1 MPHVSTLLRAMQAGV
16 RYGSRGISCCEYRG
30 EELYALPHW
39 DEQPGGEEEEQEG
52 DILGKTLQ
60 GFAQLEQTGCILP
73 DHHYLSLL
81 KDCHT
86 RKDLSLSKQV
96 YEHLKRYKGGQ
107 LAGVL
112 GDYLVISMVKCGG
125 LEDALLVFNSLSQ
138 RNVYSWTALISGFT
152 ESGQGQEAVKLH
164 KLMKNE
170 GIEPNHYT
178 IVSLLKACG
187 SIPWLLKGFALHTE
201 VEEKGWASDIFIGS
215 SLVSMYGKCGRLEEA
230 EHLFSN
236 MFQRNIVTWNGMLSA
251 YVQQEKAEKALRL
264 YRQMIEVACLN
275 DMTYMIALQAC
286 GILVDKEEPNVSDA
300 NTVKM
305 FSFSIC
311 QALHGIARKKGFTA
325 NLGSTLVSVYG
336 KCLAVQEAENVFYV
350 LDSPNVTAWS
360 AMISVYVENGQ
371 GQLALQLFCHMQHRA
386 VNPNEWTFVS
396 VLHACGIIALDTES
410 SRGLNVIDIGQAL
423 HNDAKRL
430 GFVWHPF
437 VGNSLLTMYNK
448 VGTIEKAESVFAEM
462 PHSNVIS
469 WNAMLSAY
477 VDQGQEVL
485 ALQLYRQMLE
495 ENKQPNDQTL
505 TIVINACRSLAVKEE
520 AFAKQDAKL
529 VALEVGQALHADA
542 LREGI
547 LSNAYVGNTLI
558 TMYSRCGKLADLE
571 QVFQGLFTRN
581 IISWNAMLSAYAENG
596 FELRALQLFLQ
607 MVEIGVSIKSLTFR
621 ILLQACGSLLDKVNS
636 TSGQRQ
642 SPLSKSVAVKLVE
655 ALHADA
661 ERMDFDKDPSIASI
675 LMSLYNK
682 CDMVADAS
690 CLFEALCQKDVSLC
704 NVMLSIY
711 VEHALSEQA
720 LCLYRHMLLKF
731 GADEATIVYILQAC
745 SDLGCMDDAR
755 ELHFTLI
762 SSNHDSSCL
771 VSTTLIHTY
780 GYCKAMI
787 DVEPV
792 FDSILEPDIVSWSA
806 CLAGYAREGNYNAS
820 LHCFLEMKARGV
832 KANRVAFLSLLHLCS
847 HTGLVCEGL
856 EYFESMNREYDIEPD
871 MKCYAGVIDLLGRAG
886 DFIKVRNMLSRLPM
900 QHDLPIWLCILSVCC
915 IHGNMDLGSHAF
927 DCAVSLQPEDVAS
940 YILMEKMS
948 AYDEV
953 LDPVKSFEGV
963 QEQSPFLKVSDP
975 CQHV

>member
-1 MPHVSTLLRAMQAGV
+1 MPHVSTLLRSMQAGG
-16 RYGSRGISCCEYRG
+16 RYGSRGISCG

-39 DEQPGGEEEEQEG
+39 DEQPGREEEQQEV

-60 GFAQLEQTGCILP
+60 GFAHLEQTGCVLP

-86 RKDLSLSKQV
+86 RKDLFFSKKV
-96 YEHLKRYKGGQ
+96 YEHLKRHKGEQ

-187 SIPWLLKGFALHTE
+187 SIPWLHKGFALHTE

-236 MFQRNIVTWNGMLSA
+236 MFQWNIVTWNGMLSA

-264 YRQMIEVACLN
+264 YRQMIEEVACLN

-286 GILVDKEEPNVSDA
+286 GILVDREEPNVSDA

-311 QALHGIARKKGFTA
+311 QALHGVARKKGFTA

-336 KCLAVQEAENVFYV
+336 KCLAVQEAENVFYA

-360 AMISVYVENGQ
+360 AMISVYVEN
-371 GQLALQLFCHMQHRA
+371 
-386 VNPNEWTFVS
+386 
-396 VLHACGIIALDTES
+396 ES
-410 SRGLNVIDIGQAL
+410 SRGFNVIDIGQAL

-430 GFVWHPF
+430 GFVSHTF
-437 VGNSLLTMYNK
+437 VGNSLLSMYNK
-448 VGTIEKAESVFAEM
+448 VGTMEKAESVFAEM

-477 VDQGQEVL
+477 VDQGQGVL

-505 TIVINACRSLAVKEE
+505 TITINACRSLAVKEE

-581 IISWNAMLSAYAENG
+581 IISWNAMLFAYAENG
-596 FELRALQLFLQ
+596 FELKALQLFLQ

-621 ILLQACGSLLDKVNS
+621 ILLQACGSLLDEVNS
-636 TSGQRQ
+636 TSGQKQ

-661 ERMDFDKDPSIASI
+661 ERMDFDKDPSMASI
-675 LMSLYNK
+675 LMTLYNK
-682 CDMVADAS
+682 CNMVADVS
-690 CLFEALCQKDVSLC
+690 CLFETLCQKDVSSC

-711 VEHALSEQA
+711 VDHALSEQA

-762 SSNHDSSCL
+762 SSSHDSSCL

-780 GYCKAMI
+780 GYCKAMV
-787 DVEPV
+787 DVETV

-806 CLAGYAREGNYNAS
+806 YLAGYAREGNYNAS

-856 EYFESMNREYDIEPD
+856 EYFESMNREYDIKPD
-871 MKCYAGVIDLLGRAG
+871 MKCYAGVIDLLGQAG
-886 DFIKVRNMLSRLPM
+886 DFIKVRNLLSRLPM